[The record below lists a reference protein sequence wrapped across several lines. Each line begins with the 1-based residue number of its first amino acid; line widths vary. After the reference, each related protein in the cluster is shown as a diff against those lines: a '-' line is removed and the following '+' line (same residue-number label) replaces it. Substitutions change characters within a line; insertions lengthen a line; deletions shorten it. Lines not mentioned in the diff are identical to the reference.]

1 MKFIELFAGIGA
13 FRLGLERTGHECVW
27 ANEWLERPRSI
38 YARNFGEQ
46 PDGRDVRTISAGELP
61 NADLLV
67 GGFPCATFSVA
78 GKRTGFSLD
87 DTRGTL
93 AFEMFRLAHEKSI
106 PYLLFENVKGLLN
119 HDGGRTFEIIL
130 EVLDGLGYDCQWEL
144 LDSQNFGVPQHRE
157 RIFLI
162 GHLRGKPRPKVFPI
176 GRASRSNDEANSQE
190 RTGREGL
197 FSDISP
203 TLDAHYYKGGN
214 ARQYVVQTESRRD
227 KEMRTYT
234 EGVVPTLTAQMGTGG
249 GNVPY
254 VRPMLDVA
262 RVNKSPN
269 GRLIKDDGDPMY
281 TITAQDRHGVQI
293 GNEDGFA
300 IRKLTPLECE
310 RLQGLPDGWTEFY
323 HDGRRV
329 SDSERY
335 ERCGRTITI
344 PVVEAI
350 GRRLHEF
357 Y

>member
-1 MKFIELFAGIGA
+1 MKFIELFAGVGA

-38 YARNFGEQ
+38 YARNFREQ
-46 PDGRDVRTISAGELP
+46 PDGRDIRDVSAGDIP
-61 NADLLV
+61 DADLLV

>member
-1 MKFIELFAGIGA
+1 MKFIELFAGVGA

-46 PDGRDVRTISAGELP
+46 PDGRDIRDVSAGDIP
-61 NADLLV
+61 DADLLV

-93 AFEMFRLAHEKSI
+93 AFEMFRLASEKSI

-119 HDGGRTFEIIL
+119 HDEGRTFEIIL

-310 RLQGLPDGWTEFY
+310 RLQGLPDGWTELY